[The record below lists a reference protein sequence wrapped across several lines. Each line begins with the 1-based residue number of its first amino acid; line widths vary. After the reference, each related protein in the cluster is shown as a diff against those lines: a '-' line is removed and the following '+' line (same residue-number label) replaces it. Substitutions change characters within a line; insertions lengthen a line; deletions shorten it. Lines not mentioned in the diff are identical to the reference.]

1 MPPPPD
7 ERLTPLGALAP
18 ILLCIIFG
26 ANAVAIKVSLAGVGT
41 FTAAGLRFT
50 IAAAAIA
57 LWARFTGRPFRIASP
72 DQGPLLLL
80 CLLFTAQLSL
90 LYLGLSKTLASRGAL
105 VVNTMPFFVLIFAH
119 FFIPGD
125 RITLRKVVGMG
136 FGFGGVA
143 MALMDG
149 SQPGSGINPGDY
161 ILLLATLIWGV
172 NAVYTKAMIH
182 RFRPFQ
188 LVLYP
193 MLCAAPI
200 QLMEGYFWDEVMFFK
215 INGSIVTAVIYQSL
229 ITAALGFVI
238 WSSLLRRYGATTL
251 HSFVFIMPISGV
263 TASNLILNEPLS
275 VTLIAAVVLVATGI
289 AIINIKAGQ
298 TPPSLPVGRS
308 Y

>member
-1 MPPPPD
+1 MVPPPD
-7 ERLTPLGALAP
+7 ETLTPLGALCAVS
-18 ILLCIIFG
+18 LCIIFG

-41 FTAAGLRFT
+41 FTAAGVRFA

-57 LWARFTGRPFRIASP
+57 LWARLTGRPFHIARP
-72 DQGPLLLL
+72 DRGPLLFL
-80 CLLFTAQLSL
+80 CLFFTLQLCL

-119 FFIPGD
+119 FYIPED

-136 FGFGGVA
+136 LGFSGVA
-143 MALMDG
+143 LALIDG
-149 SQPGSGINPGDY
+149 GPSGSGAYPGDW
-161 ILLLATLIWGV
+161 ILILATLIWAV
-172 NAVYTKAMIH
+172 NAVYTKAIIH

-200 QLMEGYFWDEVMFFK
+200 QFMAGYFWDEAMIFK
-215 INGSIVTAVIYQSL
+215 ISGPIVMAVIYQSL
-229 ITAALGFVI
+229 ITAALGFVA
-238 WSSLLRRYGATTL
+238 WSTLLRRYGATTL

-263 TASNLILNEPLS
+263 TASSLILKEPLNA
-275 VTLIAAVVLVATGI
+275 TLIAAVVLVAAGI
-289 AIINIKAGQ
+289 AIITIKARQ
-298 TPPSLPVGRS
+298 TPPSLPLGRS